1 MMLQP
6 FPTKQAA
13 APAVF
18 TALVNNTECS
28 YGSDILSFKTLQKV
42 FQKAQT
48 PQCNGNLVPPHI

>member
-13 APAVF
+13 APA
-18 TALVNNTECS
+18 ALVNNTECS

-42 FQKAQT
+42 FQKVQT